1 MSAMT
6 RPIGC
11 AFVVA
16 MQKNRIS
23 DFDAAFYLRFVV
35 TGNNGPIMEPLS
47 LATPSKGYGLSWAWR
62 HCALPIVTPM
72 APHNWDIC
80 MIDSINSGPPVGKRK
95 RRRRRV
101 LFSGFIYVPETH
113 SPFNCSIKD
122 VSETGA
128 KIIIKTEALV
138 PSTFQLVN
146 VTNQTAFEV
155 QCVRRS
161 GRELGLKI
169 LRSISLTE
177 AASSDAQ
184 ELKRLLVA
192 WLHRYACA

>member
-1 MSAMT
+1 MA
-6 RPIGC
+6 
-11 AFVVA
+11 
-16 MQKNRIS
+16 
-23 DFDAAFYLRFVV
+23 LR
-35 TGNNGPIMEPLS
+35 
-47 LATPSKGYGLSWAWR
+47 
-62 HCALPIVTPM
+62 H
-72 APHNWDIC
+72 WDVW
-80 MIDSINSGPPVGKRK
+80 MNDTINSGPTAEQRK

-101 LFSGFIYVPETH
+101 LSSGFIYVPETH

-122 VSETGA
+122 VSDTGA
-128 KIIIKTEALV
+128 KILIKTEILI

-177 AASSDAQ
+177 AASSEAQ
-184 ELKRLLVA
+184 ELKRLLDA

>member
-1 MSAMT
+1 M
-6 RPIGC
+6 
-11 AFVVA
+11 
-16 MQKNRIS
+16 
-23 DFDAAFYLRFVV
+23 AA
-35 TGNNGPIMEPLS
+35 
-47 LATPSKGYGLSWAWR
+47 
-62 HCALPIVTPM
+62 
-72 APHNWDIC
+72 HNWDIW
-80 MIDSINSGPPVGKRK
+80 MSDTINSGPPAEQRK

-101 LFSGFIYVPETH
+101 LFSGFIYVPETD

-128 KIIIKTEALV
+128 KIVIKTDVLI
-138 PSTFQLVN
+138 PGTFQLVN
-146 VTNQTAFEV
+146 ATNQTAFEV

-161 GRELGLKI
+161 GRELALKI

-177 AASSDAQ
+177 AASSEAQ